1 MDFIRKKPKRMLK
14 KLTMAICLLA
24 SSLHLTAQLQSP
36 DQFLPHRLG
45 ENFTP
50 HHMLV
55 DYFEQ
60 VAANSERVQI
70 QRYGY
75 TNEDRPLL
83 VAFVSTP
90 DNLARLEDIRVNNL
104 RRAGLMEGEVDP
116 DLDVAVVWLSYS
128 VHGNEAAGSE
138 SSMGVIYEL
147 ARADNKNTSEWLK
160 NTLVIMDPAINPDGY
175 SRYTHWYRR
184 NTNLITNPD
193 VAVREHDEPWPGGR
207 VNHYLFDLNRDW
219 AWQSQVESQ
228 QRMKVYRQWY
238 PQIHADLH
246 EQSYNDPYYF
256 APAARPYHEY
266 ITDWQ
271 VKFQEMTGKNHAK
284 YFDKEGWL
292 YFTKEVFDLLYPSY
306 GDTYPI
312 FSGAIGMTYEQGGS
326 GRAGKAVVR
335 NTGDTL
341 TLKDRISHHLS
352 TSLSTVEVAS
362 VNSSELL
369 TQFQQFFAETK
380 QRPKGKYR
388 TYVIKG
394 TNPQGKLRRL
404 TDLLDK
410 NGIEYGKAQASSNVK
425 AHDYQTGKNT
435 TVNVS
440 TNDLLI
446 SAYQPLSVLTQVLF
460 DPNSKIEDSLT
471 YDITAWALPYAFG
484 VESYATVQNIEVAP
498 GYSFSTASQASNTS
512 STYAYLSR
520 WESVD
525 NAHFLAQLLRKGI
538 KVRYATTPFS
548 VEGVSYQAG
557 TLMMS
562 RADNRSNPSFEK
574 TIQTLASELGQ
585 SIQAVGTGFSDQ
597 GPDLGSDAMHFIPFN
612 KVAILSDEG
621 VSPYSFGQT
630 WYYFEKVIEYPSHI
644 FYRDNFMDLPL
655 SDYNV
660 LILPSGF
667 YNLSEEE
674 LEKLNTWV
682 DGGGHL
688 IAIGSAVRSFADQE
702 GFGLHKYATEEEK
715 DMAAEAEEQASL
727 DERLLPYRGAGRR
740 NISASLPGAIFQT
753 QLDNTHPLGF
763 GLNRYYYSLKTGTQA
778 YPFQRDLSNVGIV
791 KEEAHTIGFVG
802 AKARLKL
809 EESTSFAVERKGRGS
824 VTYMIDNPLFRG
836 FWDNGMFLFS
846 NALFFVGH

>member
-1 MDFIRKKPKRMLK
+1 MLK
-14 KLTMAICLLA
+14 KLTMALCLLA
-24 SSLHLTAQLQSP
+24 SGLHLTAQLQSP

-50 HHMLV
+50 HHLLV

-60 VAANSERVQI
+60 VADNSDRVQLT
-70 QRYGY
+70 RYGY

-83 VAFVSTP
+83 LAFVSTP
-90 DNLARLEDIRVNNL
+90 ENLARLEEIRVNNL
-104 RRAGLMEGEVDP
+104 RRAGLMEGAVDP
-116 DLDVAVVWLSYS
+116 DLNVVIVWLSYS

-147 ARADNKNTSEWLK
+147 ARADNSNTAEWLK
-160 NTLVIMDPAINPDGY
+160 NTLVIMDPSINPDGY

-193 VAVREHDEPWPGGR
+193 IAVREHDEPWPGGR

-219 AWQSQVESQ
+219 AWQTQVESQ

-246 EQSYNDPYYF
+246 EQSYNNPYYF

-266 ITDWQ
+266 ISDWQ
-271 VKFQEMTGKNHAK
+271 VKFQVMTGKNHAK

-292 YFTKEVFDLLYPSY
+292 YFTKEVYDLLYPSY

-335 NTGDTL
+335 NSGDTL

-352 TSLSTVEVAS
+352 TSLSTIEVAS
-362 VNSSELL
+362 VNTSELL
-369 TQFQQFFAETK
+369 EQFQQFFAETK
-380 QRPKGKYR
+380 ENPKGKYR
-388 TYVIKG
+388 TYIVKG
-394 TNPQGKLRRL
+394 TNPQGKLKRL

-410 NGIEYGKAQASSNVK
+410 NGIEYGRAQTGSNIKAY
-425 AHDYQTGKNT
+425 DYQTGKNT
-435 TVNVS
+435 SVNVG

-460 DPNSKIEDSLT
+460 DPKSKIEDSLT

-484 VESYATVQNIEVAP
+484 VESYASVQNIDISV
-498 GYSFSTASQASNTS
+498 GYSFSTSSQASTS
-512 STYAYLSR
+512 SPYAYLSR

-525 NAHFLAQLLRKGI
+525 DARFLAQLLRKEI
-538 KVRYATTPFS
+538 KVRYATTGFTI
-548 VEGVSYQAG
+548 EGEHYEAG
-557 TLMMS
+557 TLIMS
-562 RADNRSNPSFEK
+562 RADNRKNKAFEQ
-574 TIQTLASELGQ
+574 TIKSLAGELGQ
-585 SIQAVGTGFSDQ
+585 SIQAIGTGFSEQ

-612 KVAILSDEG
+612 KVAVLSDEG

-630 WYYFEKVIEYPSHI
+630 WYYFEKVIQYPSHI
-644 FYRDNFMDLPL
+644 FYRNKFMGLPL
-655 SDYNV
+655 TDYDV
-660 LILPSGF
+660 LILPSGNYRF
-667 YNLSEEE
+667 SEAEMERLSS
-674 LEKLNTWV
+674 WV
-682 DGGGHL
+682 DEGGHL
-688 IAIGSAVRSFADQE
+688 IAIGSAVGSFADQE
-702 GFGLHKYATEEEK
+702 GFGLQRFATEEEEE
-715 DMAAEAEEQASL
+715 MAAVAEEQASL
-727 DERLLPYRGAGRR
+727 DDRLLPYMGAGRR

-763 GLNRYYYSLKTGTQA
+763 GLGRNYFSLKTGTQS
-778 YPFQRDLSNVGIV
+778 YPFQSGLSNVGIV
-791 KEEAHTIGFVG
+791 KEQAHTIGFVG

-809 EESTSFAVERKGRGS
+809 EESTSFAVERKRRGS

-846 NALFFVGH
+846 NALFLVGH